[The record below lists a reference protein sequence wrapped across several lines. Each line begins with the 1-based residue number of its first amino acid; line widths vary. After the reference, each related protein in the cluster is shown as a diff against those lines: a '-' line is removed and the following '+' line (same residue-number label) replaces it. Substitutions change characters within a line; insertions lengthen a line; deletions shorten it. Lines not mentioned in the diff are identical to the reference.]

1 MPLTGRSHR
10 RYLPLEQED
19 DDALGGDGGKCMAE
33 KQPIMPSTGDAS
45 LSAPML
51 PSDGLDEST
60 LQFKDGPRDLR
71 GTHGEKLLPNVR
83 QTDSVRVALQWGV
96 LGSIAAIEFG
106 ALTLGYD
113 ILTVADAQNAQ
124 EQQNAEAAAAGEE
137 AVDGVVEQQQADNAQ
152 QNFGHE
158 KAKLCMTI
166 GAVVLVLCI
175 IIAGVRGDLQDF
187 LSRMCGRGCKCS
199 RTLGHLI
206 TLVYITVTV
215 GMPYVVCE
223 CAEERPAVS
232 QRLSRRCPQI

>member
-1 MPLTGRSHR
+1 MPLTGRSHQQ
-10 RYLPLEQED
+10 YLPLEQED
-19 DDALGGDGGKCMAE
+19 DDALGGDGGECMAE

-51 PSDGLDEST
+51 SDGLDEST

-137 AVDGVVEQQQADNAQ
+137 AVDGVVEQQEADNAQ

-158 KAKLCMTI
+158 KAKLCMII

-223 CAEERPAVS
+223 CAEERPAPR